1 MLSVDYIRENK
12 QKVIDSAKNKNRE
25 IDVESILKLDE
36 ERKNSIHKIQKLRE
50 ERNIISHGKNVAKA
64 ASGEPR
70 TGSNPERG
78 KTIKDEL
85 KKLESQLLETETKL
99 KLLLLQVPNVPLD
112 GVPLGKDEKDN
123 RQQRTWGKV
132 PKFSFTPKTHIQLGE
147 DLDLLDTVRGSK
159 VSGYRGY
166 FLKNELA
173 QLHIAVLMFAYQ
185 KLIKAGFTPLIAPAL
200 VKSFALEGTAQFPWG
215 KDEVYELNDKDSFL
229 SGTSE
234 VPVTAFHSGE
244 ILNEKDL
251 PKKYVALSPCYR
263 KEAGSYGKDTK
274 GLYRVHEFWK
284 IEQVVLSKNDPKEGM
299 KIHSELLKNAEEIL
313 QDLELPYEVML
324 MCTGDMG
331 EPQQIKEDINTWMP
345 SRNNYSET
353 MSNSLMGDFQA
364 RRLDLK
370 YRTKENKTQFCYTL
384 NNTCVA
390 SPRILIALLENHQ
403 QEDGS
408 VKIPKA
414 LQPFTGFSE
423 IRKK

>member
-1 MLSVDYIRENK
+1 MLSIDYIRENK

-25 IDVESILKLDE
+25 VDIHAILKLDD
-36 ERKNSIHKIQKLRE
+36 ERKSVIHKIQKLRE
-50 ERNIISHGKNVAKA
+50 ERNTKSHQKPDASTIAKGKV
-64 ASGEPR
+64 
-70 TGSNPERG
+70 
-78 KTIKDEL
+78 IKEEL
-85 KKLESQLLETETKL
+85 KKLESKLLETEVKL
-99 KLLLLQVPNVPLD
+99 KELLLQVPNVPLD
-112 GVPLGKDEKDN
+112 QVPVGKDEKDN
-123 RQQRTWGKV
+123 KRERTWGEI
-132 PKFSFTPKTHIQLGE
+132 PEFSFSPKSHIELGE
-147 DLDLLDTVRGSK
+147 DLDLLDTLRGSK

-173 QLHIAVLMFAYQ
+173 QLHVAVLMFAYQ
-185 KLIKAGFTPLIAPAL
+185 KLIKSGFTPLIAPSL
-200 VKSFALEGTAQFPWG
+200 VKAFTLEGSGQFPWG
-215 KDEVYELNDKDSFL
+215 REEVYETNDTDSYL

-251 PKKYVALSPCYR
+251 PKKYVALSPCFR

-284 IEQVVLSKNDPKEGM
+284 IEQLVLSKNDPEEGM
-299 KIHSELLKNAEEIL
+299 KIHNELLKNAEEIL
-313 QDLELPYEVML
+313 QELELPYEVML

-345 SRNNYSET
+345 SRNSYSET

-384 NNTCVA
+384 NNTCIA

-403 QEDGS
+403 RKDGS

-414 LQPFTGFSE
+414 LHPYTGFTE

>member
-1 MLSVDYIRENK
+1 MLSLDFIHNNK
-12 QKVIDSAKNKNRE
+12 KKVQDAAKNKNRE
-25 IDVESILKLDE
+25 IDLESILKFDD
-36 ERKNSIHKIQKLRE
+36 ERKDAIHKIQKLRE
-50 ERNIISHGKNVAKA
+50 ERNSGGNQKPDEAAIAK
-64 ASGEPR
+64 
-70 TGSNPERG
+70 G
-78 KTIKDEL
+78 KTIKEEL
-85 KKLESQLLETETKL
+85 KKLEAKLLETETKL
-99 KLLLLQVPNVPLD
+99 KQLLLQVPNVPLD
-112 GVPLGKDEKDN
+112 QVPVGKDEKDN
-123 RQQRTWGKV
+123 KQERTWGKV
-132 PKFSFTPKTHIQLGE
+132 PKFSFTPKTHIELGE
-147 DLDLLDTVRGSK
+147 SLDLLDTVRGSK

-185 KLIKAGFTPLIAPAL
+185 KLIKASFTPLIAPAL

-215 KDEVYELNDKDSFL
+215 KGEVYQTNDKDTFL

-284 IEQVVLSKNDPKEGM
+284 IEQVVISKNDPEEGM
-299 KIHSELLKNAEEIL
+299 KIHNELLKNAEEIL
-313 QDLELPYEVML
+313 QELELPYEVML

-345 SRNNYSET
+345 SRNSYSET

-370 YRTKENKTQFCYTL
+370 YRTKDNKTQFCYTL
-384 NNTCVA
+384 NNTCIA

-414 LQPFTGFSE
+414 LHAFTGFTE
-423 IRKK
+423 IKKK

>member
-1 MLSVDYIRENK
+1 MLSIDYIRENK
-12 QKVIDSAKNKNRE
+12 QKVVDAAKNKNRE
-25 IDVESILKLDE
+25 VDVDKILELDE
-36 ERKNSIHKIQKLRE
+36 ERKSSIHKIQKLRE
-50 ERNIISHGKNVAKA
+50 ERNSKSNQKPDEAAIAK
-64 ASGEPR
+64 
-70 TGSNPERG
+70 G

-85 KKLESQLLETETKL
+85 KKLEAQLLETEIKL
-99 KLLLLQVPNVPLD
+99 KQLLLQVPNVPLD
-112 GVPLGKDEKDN
+112 QVPVGKDEKDN
-123 RQQRTWGKV
+123 KQQRTWGKV
-132 PKFSFTPKTHIQLGE
+132 PKFSFTPKTHTELGE
-147 DLDLLDTVRGSK
+147 GLDLLDTVRGSK

-215 KDEVYELNDKDSFL
+215 RAEVYETNDKDVFL

-234 VPVTAFHSGE
+234 VPVTALHSGE

-284 IEQVVLSKNDPKEGM
+284 IEQVVISKNDQEEGM
-299 KIHSELLKNAEEIL
+299 KIHAELLKNAEEIL

-345 SRNNYSET
+345 SRNSYSET

-370 YRTKENKTQFCYTL
+370 YRTKDNKTQFCYTL
-384 NNTCVA
+384 NNTCIA

-408 VKIPKA
+408 IKIPKA
-414 LQPFTGFSE
+414 LQPFVGFSE
-423 IRKK
+423 IKTKN

>member
-1 MLSVDYIRENK
+1 MLSIDYIRENK
-12 QKVIDSAKNKNRE
+12 QKVVDAAKNKNRE
-25 IDVESILKLDE
+25 VDIDSLLKLDD
-36 ERKNSIHKIQKLRE
+36 ERKDFIHKIQKLRE
-50 ERNIISHGKNVAKA
+50 VRNS
-64 ASGEPR
+64 
-70 TGSNPERG
+70 GSNQKPDAAAIAKG
-78 KTIKDEL
+78 KTIKEEL
-85 KKLESQLLETETKL
+85 KKLEGQLLDTETKL
-99 KLLLLQVPNVPLD
+99 KQLLLQVPNVPLD
-112 GVPLGKDEKDN
+112 QVPVGKNEKDN
-123 RQQRTWGKV
+123 KQERTWGKI
-132 PKFSFTPKTHIQLGE
+132 PKFSFMPKTHTELGE

-215 KDEVYELNDKDSFL
+215 RSEVYETNDKDTFL

-234 VPVTAFHSGE
+234 VPVTALHSGE

-251 PKKYVALSPCYR
+251 PKKYVALSACYR

-284 IEQVVLSKNDPKEGM
+284 IEQVVLSKNDPAEGL

-345 SRNNYSET
+345 SRNSYSET

-370 YRTKENKTQFCYTL
+370 YRTKDNKTHFCYTL
-384 NNTCVA
+384 NNTCIA

-403 QEDGS
+403 QADGS

-414 LQPFTGFSE
+414 LHPFTSFTE
-423 IRKK
+423 IKKK